1 MEYKGV
7 SQDKAI
13 MISLDIIREPF
24 TFPGSYEKIAIT
36 DDGGV
41 LCHKCVKSE
50 LRQIATSYKGDGW
63 RVERMDIV
71 ENYDEEPLYCD
82 HCGRLLNG
90 ED

>member
-13 MISLDIIREPF
+13 SISLDIIREPF

-41 LCHKCVKSE
+41 LCHKCIKSE
-50 LRQIATSYKGDGW
+50 LRQIATSYTGDGW
-63 RVERMDIV
+63 HVAGTSIV
-71 ENYDEEPLYCD
+71 GSHDLPMRCY
-82 HCGRLLNG
+82 HCGKLLTE